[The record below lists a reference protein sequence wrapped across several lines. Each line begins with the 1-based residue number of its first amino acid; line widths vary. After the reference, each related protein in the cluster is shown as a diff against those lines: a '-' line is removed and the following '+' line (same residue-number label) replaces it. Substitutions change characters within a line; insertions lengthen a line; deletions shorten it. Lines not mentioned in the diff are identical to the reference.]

1 MPTPL
6 QERIRCV
13 LADVGGDVELALA
26 GGGGL
31 VVSDVVARPTSD
43 LDFFARYPAP
53 QAEVVDLVQ
62 GALEG
67 DDLQVTRLTDV
78 SNFARLQVTSSADW
92 TRVDVAANPRM
103 APVVRIGPGAVL
115 ALTDLA
121 GDKVLTLEARAEAR
135 DFIDFAALTA
145 RFTIA
150 ELCDLAAERDAGF
163 HGSRLSDRL
172 AAFGEIPAAEF
183 ARYALYRVD
192 YDRLR
197 ATIAAAAEEVARLHP
212 GPDPSGFDV

>member
-1 MPTPL
+1 MLTPL

-13 LADVGGDVELALA
+13 LA
-26 GGGGL
+26 
-31 VVSDVVARPTSD
+31 
-43 LDFFARYPAP
+43 
-53 QAEVVDLVQ
+53 
-62 GALEG
+62 
-67 DDLQVTRLTDV
+67 
-78 SNFARLQVTSSADW
+78 
-92 TRVDVAANPRM
+92 
-103 APVVRIGPGAVL
+103 
-115 ALTDLA
+115 DLA

-197 ATIAAAAEEVARLHP
+197 ATIAASSRGGRSPAPWARPVGLRRLNSAGDLARAQHEADVEPPGVRCAIRPFRRGAPGYP
-212 GPDPSGFDV
+212 GPMTRRDLVLGEHREAILAALEDLLDGEVDVLDAGGLKPRHAEVLADAIPL

>member
-1 MPTPL
+1 MAYPSPPMTEEEWFPPGGPHPTT
-6 QERIRCV
+6 
-13 LADVGGDVELALA
+13 
-26 GGGGL
+26 
-31 VVSDVVARPTSD
+31 VSPTLMVARP
-43 LDFFARYPAP
+43 PAQIP
-53 QAEVVDLVQ
+53 
-62 GALEG
+62 EG
-67 DDLQVTRLTDV
+67 LLGLRRP
-78 SNFARLQVTSSADW
+78 ARL
-92 TRVDVAANPRM
+92 
-103 APVVRIGPGAVL
+103 
-115 ALTDLA
+115 
-121 GDKVLTLEARAEAR
+121 
-135 DFIDFAALTA
+135 AALTA

-172 AAFGEIPAAEF
+172 AAFGEIPTAEF

>member
-1 MPTPL
+1 MLTPL

-13 LADVGGDVELALA
+13 LADVGGD
-26 GGGGL
+26 
-31 VVSDVVARPTSD
+31 
-43 LDFFARYPAP
+43 
-53 QAEVVDLVQ
+53 
-62 GALEG
+62 
-67 DDLQVTRLTDV
+67 
-78 SNFARLQVTSSADW
+78 
-92 TRVDVAANPRM
+92 
-103 APVVRIGPGAVL
+103 
-115 ALTDLA
+115 
-121 GDKVLTLEARAEAR
+121 KVLTLEARAEARAEAR

>member
-1 MPTPL
+1 MLSPL
-6 QERIRCV
+6 QERIRAV

-53 QAEVVDLVQ
+53 HAEVVDLVQ

-67 DDLQVTRLTDV
+67 DGLQVTRLTDV
-78 SNFARLQVTSSADW
+78 SNFARLQVASSADS

-121 GDKVLTLEARAEAR
+121 GDKVLALEARAEAR

-163 HGSRLSDRL
+163 HGSRLADRL
-172 AAFGEIPAAEF
+172 AAFESRDPAA
-183 ARYALYRVD
+183 YALYRVD
-192 YDRLR
+192 YDQLR